1 MGSLGMS
8 ERAGQG
14 VGEFLEEVIRKG
26 KEDDDE
32 AGQSGDKMDT
42 D

>member
-8 ERAGQG
+8 ERAGRG
-14 VGEFLEEVIRKG
+14 VGEFLEEIINKG
-26 KEDDDE
+26 KEQNRDGQGDDD
-32 AGQSGDKMDT
+32 MHT

>member
-14 VGEFLEEVIRKG
+14 VGEFLEEIIRQG
-26 KEDDDE
+26 KNP
-32 AGQSGDKMDT
+32 SGDKKDDDDMHT